1 MNGHFRLDS
10 FYYEFVP
17 SIYRSIDFLKS
28 RLSFFGIRSGYDGI
42 GTVKSLIAVMI
53 VVRPEGQSHLVT
65 KRNVLY
71 MSHTKGHPKTT

>member
-1 MNGHFRLDS
+1 MVILDS
-10 FYYEFVP
+10 ILF
-17 SIYRSIDFLKS
+17 IANLYRVYIVALILKS

-71 MSHTKGHPKTT
+71 MSHTRGHP

>member
-10 FYYEFVP
+10 FYFEFVS
-17 SIYRSIDFLKS
+17 SIYRSFDFKS

-71 MSHTKGHPKTT
+71 MSHTSGMTTI